1 MTETP
6 NTSQGVLTL
15 VVGPSG
21 AGKDTLI
28 TGARKR
34 LAKNDCFAF
43 PKRHITRPADSGGE
57 DHIAVSEQAFRA
69 NDEAGR
75 YALSWRAHG
84 LCYGVPES
92 ACELLCTGQSVVV
105 NVSRSVLEAA
115 RARFK
120 RLKVLSIVAPSD
132 VLRARLV
139 NRGREEMGDIEG
151 RVARAAAQVIV
162 GEDVVEIVNNADIET
177 GIERF
182 MAGLQQSL
190 NEKKRSITKASCRV
204 L

>member
-1 MTETP
+1 MTDTP
-6 NTSQGVLTL
+6 NANQGELVL

-21 AGKDTLI
+21 AGKDTLMS
-28 TGARKR
+28 GAHAR
-34 LAKNDCFAF
+34 LAENNRFVF
-43 PKRHITRPADSGGE
+43 LKRHITRPAGSGGE

-92 ACELLCTGQSVVV
+92 ACELLCTGRTVVV
-105 NVSRSVLEAA
+105 NVSRSVLTAA

-120 RLKVLSIVAPSD
+120 RVRILSIVAPSD

-139 NRGREEMGDIEG
+139 NRGREEIGDIEG
-151 RVARAAAQVIV
+151 RVERAARQVIA

-182 MAGLQQSL
+182 MTGLQQPL
-190 NEKKRSITKASCRV
+190 NEKKRSITKVS
-204 L
+204 